1 MRKSAIIAVLCL
13 PLFTGCGKIDS
24 DIKESDGAETTVAVE
39 NNTEIPTKEMVSSL
53 VSTISES
60 KLTTTNTNTS
70 TKATTTTSTIIVRGG
85 GTTLTVPKRTGTS
98 DKTTTRATTIS
109 TLATTTTAVEVT
121 TTSVEPYHNIFTKEN
136 LECKVT
142 REGIDISLNNDKI
155 QTIDIDTEE
164 LIEALSDV
172 KTENKAQIVIDDID
186 LDGHDDL
193 FIPQQVRTLNTFGVY
208 YHFDTEE
215 NKYVKW
221 EALKDIDSC
230 AKVNEMNKTF
240 TTEVK
245 LSDDEYEIKV
255 FSWNYAEPVI
265 QSLKKQYHSS
275 DNKDELLIDY
285 FDYSSGEEQ
294 LVKRERVLFD
304 SDGREVGAEEIEIV

>member
-53 VSTISES
+53 VSTIPES

-70 TKATTTTSTIIVRGG
+70 TK
-85 GTTLTVPKRTGTS
+85 

-121 TTSVEPYHNIFTKEN
+121 TTSVEPHHNIFTKEN